1 MSLREELEQLSN
13 EHWQNEQVQIRP
25 VLTQHDLIYAACGC
39 QLTEEQKEFV
49 NPACFSI
56 SRAYLSREDNYPCII
71 YNERNEPIGFISL
84 LKWLGKGDAYSWS
97 YYIDCRQQRKGYG
110 KSAARLAIHILKSA
124 NPKKPIKLAAE
135 ANNKLAHAL
144 YASLGFKKLDEMD
157 GDDIVFSL

>member
-56 SRAYLSREDNYPCII
+56 GRAYLSREDNYPCII

-84 LKWLGKGDAYSWS
+84 LKWLGKGDAYSMELL
-97 YYIDCRQQRKGYG
+97 YRLP
-110 KSAARLAIHILKSA
+110 SAAKGLW
-124 NPKKPIKLAAE
+124 KKRCPAC
-135 ANNKLAHAL
+135 HP
-144 YASLGFKKLDEMD
+144 YS
-157 GDDIVFSL
+157 